1 MGSGGIANNYYFPQ
15 EWFYTYFEDDIN
27 QRLAKRKDK
36 TQVITEQRETK
47 IEKENKALSKEN
59 EELKRQLMKANEQ
72 IEKMMK
78 RKEQEEDEVLI
89 VKKSSSYIEDDSD
102 KDPF

>member
-1 MGSGGIANNYYFPQ
+1 MSLITRWLNAPWIITFL
-15 EWFYTYFEDDIN
+15 WFYIYFEDDIN

-59 EELKRQLMKANEQ
+59 KVWC
-72 IEKMMK
+72 IEKICKNETDAMAYCDTMNK
-78 RKEQEEDEVLI
+78 DLPYRLYRYEEYEL
-89 VKKSSSYIEDDSD
+89 E
-102 KDPF
+102 